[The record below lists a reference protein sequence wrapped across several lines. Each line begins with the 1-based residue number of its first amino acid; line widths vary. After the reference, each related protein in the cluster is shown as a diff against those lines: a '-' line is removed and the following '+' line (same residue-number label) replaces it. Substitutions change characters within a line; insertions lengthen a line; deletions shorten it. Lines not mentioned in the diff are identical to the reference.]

1 MTEFDHLRMFVQ
13 QESTCDKQQV
23 AAGCY
28 VGEKF
33 ITASNYCKFTGQI
46 CPRLEL
52 PTGVQPELCE
62 GTHAEIRLLD
72 KLKTMELDI
81 LPTIVWIYGHYYTCQ
96 ACAKAL
102 ADFGIRELRIK
113 QL

>member
-1 MTEFDHLRMFVQ
+1 MTEFEYLRMFVQ

-46 CPRLEL
+46 CPRLGL
-52 PTGVQPELCE
+52 PSGVQPELCE
-62 GTHAEIRLLD
+62 GEHAEIRLLES
-72 KLKTMELDI
+72 LKQMELSI
-81 LPTIVWIYGHYYTCQ
+81 RPEIVWVLGHKYVCLN
-96 ACAKAL
+96 CAEKL
-102 ADFGIRELRIK
+102 RDFGFKEIRIREF
-113 QL
+113 